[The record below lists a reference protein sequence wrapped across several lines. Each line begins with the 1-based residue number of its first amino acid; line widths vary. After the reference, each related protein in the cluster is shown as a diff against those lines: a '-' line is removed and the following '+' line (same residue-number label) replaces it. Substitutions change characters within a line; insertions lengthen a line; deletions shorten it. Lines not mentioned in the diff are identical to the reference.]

1 MLFTFSGIMQWAL
14 PQLCLVAMGTC
25 MESLDLLIMEQ
36 WVVWAQGMEPVF
48 FQPTDIHSWLEP
60 IVKMAWLSEA
70 AILLCQTRFQFHN
83 FLSSLQL
90 PLI

>member
-1 MLFTFSGIMQWAL
+1 MLFTFSGTTQWAH
-14 PQLCLVAMGTC
+14 PQLCLVVTGTC

-48 FQPTDIHSWLEP
+48 FQPTDIHSWLGP
-60 IVKMAWLSEA
+60 IVKTVWPSEA
-70 AILLCQTRFQFHN
+70 AILLCQTRFQFRS
-83 FLSSLQL
+83 FLSSLQR